1 MIKNNPYPLQ
11 LVKAFRAGEISRQQF
26 IKQFSDWQKS
36 NGINF
41 NCKGSADRNGTFLTY
56 RGITGQLTNGVIVCG
71 KIKAE
76 SVFNFQRKI
85 DFALNAEAQTLYNAC
100 YFTDKSYNASRGNNY
115 EDREKYKQAADFYI
129 KQAEKL
135 GALWI

>member
-1 MIKNNPYPLQ
+1 MTKNNSYPLQ
-11 LVKAFRAGEISRQQF
+11 LVKAFRAGEITRQQF
-26 IKQFSDWQKS
+26 INKFTLWQKS
-36 NGINF
+36 CGINF
-41 NCKGSADRNGTFLTY
+41 DCKGSADRNGTFLTY

-85 DFALNAEAQTLYNAC
+85 DFALNAEAQALYNAC

>member
-41 NCKGSADRNGTFLTY
+41 DCKGSADRNGTFLTY

-85 DFALNAEAQTLYNAC
+85 DFELNAEAQALYNAC

>member
-11 LVKAFRAGEISRQQF
+11 LVQTFRAGKISRQQF

-36 NGINF
+36 NDINF
-41 NCKGSADRNGTFLTY
+41 DCKGHADKNGAFLNY

-85 DFALNAEAQTLYNAC
+85 DFALNAEAQALYNAC

>member
-11 LVKAFRAGEISRQQF
+11 LERAYKAGEITRQQF
-26 IKQFSDWQKS
+26 INKFTLWQKS
-36 NGINF
+36 CGINF
-41 NCKGSADRNGTFLTY
+41 DCKGSADRNGTFLTY

-85 DFALNAEAQTLYNAC
+85 DFALNAEAQALYNAC
-100 YFTDKSYNASRGNNY
+100 YFTDKSYNAIRANDY
-115 EDREKYKQAADFYI
+115 EARAEYDKKKFYFLERA
-129 KQAEKL
+129 KKWA
-135 GALWI
+135 ALWN